1 MTFLGNIHSSFRRP
15 VHLAAASL
23 LLSFAL
29 FATRSLP
36 AAAQRFDKTVE
47 RNAWNM
53 TSNVCGIRADSIS
66 ISQAQ
71 LYGRYTDGGFRDL
84 SDPERLWN
92 VGAFAQTISHFGKVS
107 MTGKFA
113 FDNEEAYKA
122 CGSMFSRPGAY
133 PVDLFEFTPGRK
145 TRQSYTIDGGIAAR
159 LSPLLTIGGKVEFL
173 SSNYSK
179 RKDLRY
185 TDYLLDMKVTPSLL
199 FSFGERVRLGLSYSY
214 RRVAESLSAEELG
227 ISDQS
232 YYAFLNKGL
241 MYGSYDVWTGGASH
255 LKEAGVSGFPVRE
268 NFHGLALQLSAGE
281 FIAEL
286 SGSLGG
292 GKAGE
297 KDVRWFQFRESG
309 LGLLLGWTHDAH
321 RVTLKTTAK
330 AESGSEDIIEKVT
343 ENGVTTTINYGTR
356 NIYGSALWTLN
367 PEYVYLGTNLY
378 ARAGA
383 KFDWSDEVSRMVYP
397 YSAKT
402 GVFTAGLYASATYS
416 IRGFDIG
423 AGVSYLGGK
432 WNDSLT
438 NQNGSVP
445 VSQAPKRLDELDVQG
460 KWFAAAMEYA
470 TANRLRLEGSLRY
483 NFRFGLFIGANATLT
498 RGFHLSNLPGRHR
511 ADATFSI
518 GYIF

>member
-36 AAAQRFDKTVE
+36 AAAQRFEKTVE

-53 TSNVCGIRADSIS
+53 TSNVCGVRADSIS

-113 FDNEEAYKA
+113 FDNEESYKA

-145 TRQSYTIDGGIAAR
+145 TRQSYTVDGGIAAR

-199 FSFGERVRLGLSYSY
+199 FSFGERVRLGLSYFY

-232 YYAFLNKGL
+232 YYAFLDKGL

-268 NFHGLALQLSAGE
+268 NFHGLALQLFKAFHNVLAVCSHVIFYMTE
-281 FIAEL
+281 RIL
-286 SGSLGG
+286 SGFLQCSKLLSSYLQ
-292 GKAGE
+292 
-297 KDVRWFQFRESG
+297 DLVQI
-309 LGLLLGWTHDAH
+309 LLLIF
-321 RVTLKTTAK
+321 L
-330 AESGSEDIIEKVT
+330 IILCVCHLT
-343 ENGVTTTINYGTR
+343 Y
-356 NIYGSALWTLN
+356 S
-367 PEYVYLGTNLY
+367 
-378 ARAGA
+378 
-383 KFDWSDEVSRMVYP
+383 FSSWSDRTCP
-397 YSAKT
+397 
-402 GVFTAGLYASATYS
+402 
-416 IRGFDIG
+416 
-423 AGVSYLGGK
+423 
-432 WNDSLT
+432 
-438 NQNGSVP
+438 
-445 VSQAPKRLDELDVQG
+445 
-460 KWFAAAMEYA
+460 
-470 TANRLRLEGSLRY
+470 
-483 NFRFGLFIGANATLT
+483 
-498 RGFHLSNLPGRHR
+498 
-511 ADATFSI
+511 
-518 GYIF
+518 

>member
-36 AAAQRFDKTVE
+36 AAAQRFEKTVE

-113 FDNEEAYKA
+113 FDNEEAY
-122 CGSMFSRPGAY
+122 
-133 PVDLFEFTPGRK
+133 E
-145 TRQSYTIDGGIAAR
+145 TRQSYTVDGGIAAR

-232 YYAFLNKGL
+232 YYAFLDKGL

-309 LGLLLGWTHDAH
+309 LGLLLGWTHDVH

-330 AESGSEDIIEKVT
+330 MKSGSEDIIEKVT

-423 AGVSYLGGK
+423 AGISYLGGK

-470 TANRLRLEGSLRY
+470 TANRLRLEGNLRY
-483 NFRFGLFIGANATLT
+483 NFRFG
-498 RGFHLSNLPGRHR
+498 LPGRHR